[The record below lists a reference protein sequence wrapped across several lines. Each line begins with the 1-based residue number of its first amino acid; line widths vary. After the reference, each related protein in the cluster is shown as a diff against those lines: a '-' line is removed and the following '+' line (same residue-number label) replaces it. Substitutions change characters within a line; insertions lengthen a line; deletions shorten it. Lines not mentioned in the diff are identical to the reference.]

1 VWTPLRR
8 WPGEECENGVTYG
21 GQGWLGRAADS
32 FFSALLL
39 RGGGGQRL
47 RRAQAQE
54 QSGEVFELHHR
65 YRDDEDDVQDQMN
78 VAVCP

>member
-1 VWTPLRR
+1 LALV
-8 WPGEECENGVTYG
+8 V
-21 GQGWLGRAADS
+21 LG
-32 FFSALLL
+32 L
-39 RGGGGQRL
+39 RL